1 MRWKGRRQSENI
13 EDRRGAAPMIAGG
26 GIVTIIIALAV
37 YFLGGDPT
45 ALKELTQSQST
56 PPASQGPNDEGRE
69 FVGVVLGDTE
79 EVWTALFERMGRL
92 YEKPRLVLFTGQVQS
107 ACGFASDA
115 TGPFYCPPDKSVYID
130 LSFFDL
136 LKSRFGAP
144 GEFARAYVIAHE
156 VGHHVQNLLGTMDHV
171 QRQRGRISEREYNQL
186 SVRLELQADFYAGV
200 WAHHAKDMASLT
212 EQDIRDAMK
221 AANAIGDDTLQK
233 QAQGYVVPDSFTH
246 GTSEQR
252 VSWFMKG
259 FQSGNPNNGDTF
271 TARTL

>member
-26 GIVTIIIALAV
+26 GIVTVIIALAV
-37 YFLGGDPT
+37 YFLGGDPS
-45 ALKELTQSQST
+45 ALKELTQSQSA
-56 PPASQGPNDEGRE
+56 PGVSQGIDDEGRE
-69 FVGVVLGDTE
+69 FVGVVLADTE
-79 EVWTALFERMGRL
+79 EVWTVLFERMGRR
-92 YEKPRLVLFTGQVQS
+92 YEKPRLVLFNGQVQS

-130 LSFFDL
+130 LSFFEL

-156 VGHHVQNLLGTMDHV
+156 VGHHVQNLLGTMGEV
-171 QRQRGRISEREYNQL
+171 QRQRGRIPEREFNQL

-200 WAHHAKDMASLT
+200 WAHHAKDLASLT

-246 GTSEQR
+246 GTSDQR
-252 VSWFMKG
+252 VRWFMKG
-259 FQSGNPNNGDTF
+259 FQSGNPSLGDTF
-271 TARTL
+271 AARTL

>member
-1 MRWKGRRQSENI
+1 
-13 EDRRGAAPMIAGG
+13 MIAGG
-26 GIVTIIIALAV
+26 GIVTVIIALAV
-37 YFLGGDPT
+37 YFLGGDPS
-45 ALKELTQSQST
+45 ALKELTQSQSR
-56 PPASQGPNDEGRE
+56 PGVSQGIDDEGRE
-69 FVGVVLGDTE
+69 FVGVVLADTE
-79 EVWTALFERMGRL
+79 EVWTALFERMGRR
-92 YEKPRLVLFTGQVQS
+92 YEKPRLVLFSGQVQS

-130 LSFFDL
+130 LSFFEL

-156 VGHHVQNLLGTMDHV
+156 VGHHVQNLLGTMDEV
-171 QRQRGRISEREYNQL
+171 QRQRGRIPEREFNQL

-200 WAHHAKDMASLT
+200 WAHHAKDLASLT

-246 GTSEQR
+246 GTSDQR
-252 VSWFMKG
+252 VRWFMKG
-259 FQSGNPNNGDTF
+259 FQSGNPSLGDTF
-271 TARTL
+271 AASTL